1 MHKVSKSRI
10 DNGKKR
16 QFTDYF
22 SPENSFVPAGTY
34 NESNMAVMEVQFPSG
49 FTADLD
55 TLPSL
60 EVSENVKKV
69 ETKDGDTVVVIYFEH
84 IGRKEIC
91 PTLDAF
97 RTHKVAMQKPAAV
110 TLYDYYDNCT
120 SFSTSLSRIKN

>member
-1 MHKVSKSRI
+1 MRQVSKLATPSDI
-10 DNGKKR
+10 R
-16 QFTDYF
+16 QLIHLTY
-22 SPENSFVPAGTY
+22 SLLIISFVPAGIY
-34 NESNMAVMEVQFPSG
+34 NQSNMAVMEVQFPSG

-69 ETKDGDTVVVIYFEH
+69 ETKDGDTVVIVYFDH

-110 TLYDYYDNCT
+110 TLYDYYDNCA
-120 SFSTSLSRIKN
+120 

>member
-1 MHKVSKSRI
+1 
-10 DNGKKR
+10 
-16 QFTDYF
+16 
-22 SPENSFVPAGTY
+22 
-34 NESNMAVMEVQFPSG
+34 MAVMEVQFPSG

-69 ETKDGDTVVVIYFEH
+69 ETKDGDTVVVVYFES
-84 IGRKEIC
+84 IGRKELC

-110 TLYDYYDNCT
+110 TLYDYYDNCKL
-120 SFSTSLSRIKN
+120 SPFSISVIQIQFNCKFHFCRSPSRPSILSDASDFAVRHLRGQRLR